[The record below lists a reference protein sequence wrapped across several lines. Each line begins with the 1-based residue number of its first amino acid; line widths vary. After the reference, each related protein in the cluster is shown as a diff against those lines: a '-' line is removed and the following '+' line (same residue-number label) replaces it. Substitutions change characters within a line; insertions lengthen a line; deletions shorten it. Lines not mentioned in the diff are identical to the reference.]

1 MSNVRSSGNAQVDAG
16 VLQATL
22 KEKEMGFLHGPVDA
36 ASIPPGA
43 TLTRRFGVA
52 QKDKVRPIDD
62 YKASLVNSSV
72 TQVEVVTLHDIDH
85 VACLGSALMAAAQQ
99 QHGATQLVAKCWDLA
114 AAYKQIPLSDHAY
127 DADSYIVVY
136 NPDTR
141 SPEIYKQAVL
151 PFGSIASFT
160 AFLRCALGI
169 WQVGSN
175 LLKLA
180 RTSYFDDFLSITPEC
195 LDRHTDLCVSTLDS
209 RR

>member
-1 MSNVRSSGNAQVDAG
+1 MGPKRHRVGNSPGNGLPLAPQSPTCCIDCPAPPKPWSVLSNAKFCQTC
-16 VLQATL
+16 QATWWNTTADVHAA
-22 KEKEMGFLHGPVDA
+22 HGHRPSLGPRVFTY
-36 ASIPPGA
+36 SP
-43 TLTRRFGVA
+43 
-52 QKDKVRPIDD
+52 KVRPIDD

-136 NPDTR
+136 NLDTR

-169 WQVGSN
+169 
-175 LLKLA
+175 
-180 RTSYFDDFLSITPEC
+180 
-195 LDRHTDLCVSTLDS
+195 
-209 RR
+209 